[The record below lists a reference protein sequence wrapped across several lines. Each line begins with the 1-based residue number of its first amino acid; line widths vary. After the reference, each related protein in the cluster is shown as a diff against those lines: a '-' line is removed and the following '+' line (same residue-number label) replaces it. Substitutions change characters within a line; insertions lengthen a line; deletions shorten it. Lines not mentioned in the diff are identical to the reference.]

1 MNSKYES
8 EFVNSF
14 VVKDEPKYDWITAKL
29 HIKASEFVDFL
40 KKHRDHI
47 NENNGFM
54 SIDLLRAQ
62 KDPSKMYAKF
72 TKINKQALTDQP
84 KKVETSEFMPDREP
98 AKASAENNDDL
109 PF

>member
-14 VVKDEPKYDWITAKL
+14 VCRDEPKFDWIVTKL
-29 HIKASEFVDFL
+29 HIKTSEFKDFI
-40 KKHRDHI
+40 KKYESHI
-47 NENNGFM
+47 EENNGFL
-54 SIDLLRAQ
+54 SIDILRAQ

-72 TKINKQALTDQP
+72 TKINKQAGQQEV
-84 KKVETSEFMPDREP
+84 KKVAMAEFMPDRE
-98 AKASAENNDDL
+98 ATKEDDL

>member
-1 MNSKYES
+1 MQSKYES

-14 VVKDEPKYDWITAKL
+14 VVKDEPKYDWIAAKL
-29 HIKASEFVDFL
+29 HIKASEFSDFMN
-40 KKHRDHI
+40 KHKEHI
-47 NENNGFM
+47 AENNGFL
-54 SIDLLRAQ
+54 SVDILRAQ

-72 TKINKQALTDQP
+72 TKINKQGMTEQP

-98 AKASAENNDDL
+98 AKASTENDL

>member
-14 VVKDEPKYDWITAKL
+14 VVKDEPKYEWIAAKL

-40 KKHRDHI
+40 RKHKDHI

-54 SIDLLRAQ
+54 SIDILRAQ
-62 KDPSKMYAKF
+62 KDRNKMYAKF
-72 TKINKQALTDQP
+72 TKINKQALKDEPT
-84 KKVETSEFMPDREP
+84 KKVETSEFMPDRE
-98 AKASAENNDDL
+98 AVKNDEDL

>member
-1 MNSKYES
+1 MNTKYES

-14 VVKDEPKYDWITAKL
+14 VVKDEPKFDWIAAKL

-40 KKHRDHI
+40 RKHKDHI
-47 NENNGFM
+47 KANNGFM

-62 KDPSKMYAKF
+62 KDRTKMYAKF
-72 TKINKQALTDQP
+72 TKINKQALKSET
-84 KKVETSEFMPDREP
+84 KKVETSEFMPDREEVT
-98 AKASAENNDDL
+98 ADDDL

>member
-14 VVKDEPKYDWITAKL
+14 VCRDEPKYDWIVAKL
-29 HIKASEFVDFL
+29 HIKTSEFKDFI
-40 KKHRDHI
+40 KKYESHI
-47 NENNGFM
+47 EENNGFL
-54 SIDLLRAQ
+54 SIDVLRAQ

-72 TKINKQALTDQP
+72 TKINKQAGQQEV
-84 KKVETSEFMPDREP
+84 KKVAMAEFMPDRE
-98 AKASAENNDDL
+98 ATKEDEKDF